1 MRVQSEYR
9 MENKFDVVIIGGGP
23 GGVSAALYTARG
35 GLSTCVIHSGESA
48 LHKAHLIEN
57 YYGAVATGAELYARG
72 IEQAR
77 GVGATVLSDQA
88 TFVEYDGNGF
98 AVSTAA
104 NGVIYARRLIVATG
118 AARARADIEG
128 IDEFDG
134 KGVSYCAVCDAFFYR
149 KKRVGVVGAGE
160 FAAHEYGAI
169 SAVASE
175 TYLFT
180 DGAQASFS
188 APLIVDKKIARA
200 YAREDGRLGGVEFVD
215 GERIELDGLFVAL
228 GVMGS
233 SALAKSVGVLTDKR
247 GAVVTDAQGMT
258 NIKGLYAVG
267 DCTAGIKQVGK
278 AVSDGV
284 IAGMS
289 VIADI
294 KAERRA

>member
-1 MRVQSEYR
+1 

-23 GGVSAALYTARG
+23 GGVSAALYTVRG

-48 LHKAHLIEN
+48 LHKAHAIEN
-57 YYGAVATGAELYARG
+57 FYGAGVCSGEELYARG
-72 IEQAR
+72 VAQAL
-77 GVGATVLSDQA
+77 GVGATVIDDQA
-88 TFVEYDGNGF
+88 TFVEYDGKGF

-104 NGVIYARRLIVATG
+104 HGVISASRLVVATG
-118 AARARADIEG
+118 AARARSGIEG
-128 IDEFDG
+128 IDAFDG

-169 SAVASE
+169 SAVAGE

-180 DGAQASFS
+180 NGDKPGFA
-188 APLIVDKKIARA
+188 APLTVQKKIARVF
-200 YAREDGRLGGVEFVD
+200 AREDGRLGGVELDD
-215 GERIELDGLFVAL
+215 GEKIELDGLFIAL

-233 SALAKSVGVLTDKR
+233 SALAKSVGVLTDKN
-247 GAVVTDAQGMT
+247 GAIITDARGMT
-258 NIKGLYAVG
+258 NIKGLYAAG

-284 IAGMS
+284 AVGMS

-294 KAERRA
+294 KAERKA